1 MNADG
6 AGTALQQLMISA
18 GVAAVERKI
27 SPIWRLTT
35 MKRIKNSREKI
46 KYDKFLYSLIRIN
59 KKVFNNN
66 QRIIYLIFF

>member
-1 MNADG
+1 
-6 AGTALQQLMISA
+6 MISA
-18 GVAAVERKI
+18 GVVAVERKI

-46 KYDKFLYSLIRIN
+46 KYDKFLYSLIRMN

-66 QRIIYLIFF
+66 Q